1 MATISER
8 LAYVLTFD
16 TSSGVK
22 SLNKLGSTADKE
34 LGKAEKKLDKM
45 SAGLTKFG
53 AGAVA
58 FAGLA
63 GAGLVKVAMGASD
76 LEESINAVRVT
87 FGEAGEGILQLGRD
101 AAKAVGLSNVEFN
114 SLAVQFSSFAE
125 KVAGEG
131 GNVVQ
136 TMADM
141 TGRAA
146 DFASVMNI
154 DVAEAARV
162 FQSGLAGETE
172 PLKKLGLDLSAAAV
186 GAFAVANGISV
197 SASAMSESDK
207 VQARYGLLMEQTAK
221 HAGDFA
227 NTSEGLANQQRTLK
241 AEFKNLSDGIGAGV
255 LPMLTELVGVAGK
268 AVGAFSQLSP
278 EMQGTIGKFGA
289 LGVAGV
295 GLIGTMS
302 FLAGQAIKMRDR
314 FTTLGDDGSRSITKL
329 GKAVGAASL
338 AFAAFAAAETTFQI
352 FNTISDNS
360 GKAKRGLEGIAI
372 AAGAVADGT
381 GTATAMLD
389 EFNTL
394 VTVMDHEQKASHL
407 WEDFGKKIKVA
418 GTESKRNIEDID
430 RAFDKTLA
438 TSAAAAQVLLDSW
451 SLQADALDHSSDQY
465 KDNIELIERYQERV
479 DSQVGAQDA
488 LTGLLNDSTGAQDAL
503 TGSVEAGTDAMGLF
517 NDEGELLPEILA
529 QQEDAIER
537 VTDKHTAS
545 VDAIN
550 EAYDLV
556 KDAYDESVREAEQ
569 WADGLNSAAEAGG
582 DGFGTF
588 QSTATTDLKK
598 WATALN
604 ESTVAEAQWKD
615 NLVAVYK
622 RAEESVKGSGDAI
635 VTSLA
640 GMGTDGA
647 EETQALLD
655 ATDEDFGN
663 MASAMA
669 ISTAVGQRDV
679 AAELGKLPGHMTL
692 AMQMAEI
699 ERSRAMMEA
708 NLAARTEAR
717 ELGNLISSGIG
728 LGISS
733 GAYKI
738 DNAIRD
744 AVEGAITAAKT
755 FAEIESPS
763 RLFAEEVG
771 QPIAQGV
778 AEGVN
783 EEAYKIADALT
794 KSIED
799 AEESAITAA
808 EKLSDEVIG
817 RFKDLAN
824 DAEDVLG
831 GLFGEINAADKI
843 EGLGESVS
851 DAEQSLADA
860 QQKLADVR
868 ADEASTREEIARAI
882 EAESDAQE
890 SLRDANMVLTEATIA
905 NTVGTDGQRDAWITS
920 ATAAGLTVE
929 QILNLEAAY
938 KAALKAQEDLAAATV
953 AEDARLAAARTSIAA
968 EADAANQLNDRF
980 REAAG
985 AGFVMDSDFEALGKL
1000 AGSPKQQLA
1009 LQQSIL
1015 DRIAKFFANPPA
1027 PPPKRTGGGGGG
1039 RVADPMFFA
1048 SGTNNAPGGPA
1059 FINERGAEL
1068 VTLPGGAKVA
1078 TAAASKDL
1086 MSGVAAGTTAF
1097 NITVNAGM
1105 GTDGAA
1111 VGNKV
1116 IETIKAYERRNGA
1129 GWRS

>member
-34 LGKAEKKLDKM
+34 LGRAEKKLDKM
-45 SAGLTKFG
+45 SAGLSKFG

-87 FGEAGEGILQLGRD
+87 FGEAGDGILQLGRD

-114 SLAVQFSSFAE
+114 GLAVQFSSFAE
-125 KVAGEG
+125 KVAGKG
-131 GNVVQ
+131 GDVVQ

-154 DVAEAARV
+154 DVAQAATI

-172 PLKKLGLDLSAAAV
+172 PLKKFGIDLSAAAV
-186 GAFAVANGISV
+186 GAFAVANGIS
-197 SASAMSESDK
+197 ASAASMSEAEK

-221 HAGDFA
+221 TAGDFA
-227 NTSEGLANQQRTLK
+227 NTSDGMANQQRILK

-255 LPMLTELVGVAGK
+255 LPMLTELVSVGGK
-268 AVGAFSQLSP
+268 AVGVFSRLSP

-314 FTTLGDDGSRSITKL
+314 FTTLGVDGSRSMTKL

-488 LTGLLNDSTGAQDAL
+488 LTGS
-503 TGSVEAGTDAMGLF
+503 
-517 NDEGELLPEILA
+517 
-529 QQEDAIER
+529 
-537 VTDKHTAS
+537 
-545 VDAIN
+545 
-550 EAYDLV
+550 
-556 KDAYDESVREAEQ
+556 
-569 WADGLNSAAEAGG
+569 
-582 DGFGTF
+582 
-588 QSTATTDLKK
+588 
-598 WATALN
+598 LN
-604 ESTVAEAQWKD
+604 ESTDATEDAA
-615 NLVAVYK
+615 VAV
-622 RAEESVKGSGDAI
+622 E
-635 VTSLA
+635 
-640 GMGTDGA
+640 
-647 EETQALLD
+647 D
-655 ATDEDFGN
+655 ATDAAEALSAAVAENAKKYYEAVEATEALTAAQVAAVPEVFSLEKAQLNLSIAVDDYRQKQIDTTLVLEDSKATDAEKVVALQSLRVEQIGLAEELFATTVEYAKQQG
-663 MASAMA
+663 ATEG
-669 ISTAVGQRDV
+669 STAAAQFQI
-679 AAELGKLPGHMTL
+679 AELLRLKEQYPEVANEVDIYIARL
-692 AMQMAEI
+692 AEI
-699 ERSRAMMEA
+699 PGTVSTDIQA
-708 NLAARTEAR
+708 
-717 ELGNLISSGIG
+717 LIDSGQ
-728 LGISS
+728 L
-733 GAYKI
+733 
-738 DNAIRD
+738 
-744 AVEGAITAAKT
+744 
-755 FAEIESPS
+755 
-763 RLFAEEVG
+763 
-771 QPIAQGV
+771 
-778 AEGVN
+778 
-783 EEAYKIADALT
+783 
-794 KSIED
+794 
-799 AEESAITAA
+799 
-808 EKLSDEVIG
+808 
-817 RFKDLAN
+817 
-824 DAEDVLG
+824 
-831 GLFGEINAADKI
+831 
-843 EGLGESVS
+843 
-851 DAEQSLADA
+851 SLAEA
-860 QQKLADVR
+860 LLNNVARNRAAMIDVV
-868 ADEASTREEIARAI
+868 
-882 EAESDAQE
+882 
-890 SLRDANMVLTEATIA
+890 AN
-905 NTVGTDGQRDAWITS
+905 NRS
-920 ATAAGLTVE
+920 ATAGRTPGGMP
-929 QILNLEAAY
+929 
-938 KAALKAQEDLAAATV
+938 ATDFGGV
-953 AEDARLAAARTSIAA
+953 DFGSA
-968 EADAANQLNDRF
+968 F
-980 REAAG
+980 FGAAG
-985 AGFVMDSDFEALGKL
+985 GLVTRPTNAIIGESGPELVL
-1000 AGSPKQQLA
+1000 P
-1009 LQQSIL
+1009 L
-1015 DRIAKFFANPPA
+1015 D
-1027 PPPKRTGGGGGG
+1027 G
-1039 RVADPMFFA
+1039 
-1048 SGTNNAPGGPA
+1048 APGSSPLSSLIG
-1059 FINERGAEL
+1059 
-1068 VTLPGGAKVA
+1068 
-1078 TAAASKDL
+1078 
-1086 MSGVAAGTTAF
+1086 GTTAF

-1116 IETIKAYERRNGA
+1116 IETIKAYERRNGS